1 MSHKENEK
9 LSSNIS
15 EELSQDVSRKKK
27 KQARAVLSF
36 VIMSVLLV
44 GLFFAAVNIGSL
56 KVNFPELLR
65 GLFVERID
73 NRRFQN
79 EGLGLFT
86 KLQFGFVVLLQ
97 V

>member
-36 VIMSVLLV
+36 VIMSV
-44 GLFFAAVNIGSL
+44 
-56 KVNFPELLR
+56 
-65 GLFVERID
+65 
-73 NRRFQN
+73 
-79 EGLGLFT
+79 
-86 KLQFGFVVLLQ
+86 
-97 V
+97 